1 MSYLPLGRNAT
12 EAAGQNSTSRGRI
25 HIRPMKPHEL
35 SEPGTESR
43 PALEVA
49 IIEDDPIVRDSFA
62 ELVNRADGMSCT
74 GQYGSCEDALKAFA
88 HDVPHVVLMDIGLPG
103 MSGIDGARVIRAGY
117 PFVDI
122 LMLTVYDDDE
132 KIFHSICAGASGYVL
147 KNSEPGQIIRAI
159 SEIQT
164 GAPMSASIA
173 RRVLS
178 FVRRQSPSPSSDL
191 RLTPRENDIL
201 QSLVEGLSYKKIAD
215 KLFISPLTVHT
226 HIKRIYEK
234 LQVHSRGEAV
244 SKVLQQR
251 SLRDRS

>member
-1 MSYLPLGRNAT
+1 MT
-12 EAAGQNSTSRGRI
+12 KQNTRDGE
-25 HIRPMKPHEL
+25 K
-35 SEPGTESR
+35 SR
-43 PALEVA
+43 PTLEVA
-49 IIEDDPIVRDSFA
+49 IIEDDAVVRGRFA
-62 ELVNRADGMSCT
+62 DLINRTAGMT
-74 GQYGSCEDALKAFA
+74 ARGAYGSCEEALEAFSRKA
-88 HDVPHVVLMDIGLPG
+88 PHVVLMDIGLPG
-103 MSGIDGARVIRAGY
+103 MSGIEGARIIKERF

-132 KIFHSICAGASGYVL
+132 KIFRSICAGASGYIL
-147 KNSEPGQIIRAI
+147 KNSEPSEIVQAV

-178 FVRRQSPSPSSDL
+178 FVRRPSPPLSSDL
-191 RLTPRENDIL
+191 RLTPRESDIL
-201 QSLVEGLSYKKIAD
+201 QYLVDGLSYKKIAE

-244 SKVLQQR
+244 SRVLGQR
-251 SLRDRS
+251 PSR